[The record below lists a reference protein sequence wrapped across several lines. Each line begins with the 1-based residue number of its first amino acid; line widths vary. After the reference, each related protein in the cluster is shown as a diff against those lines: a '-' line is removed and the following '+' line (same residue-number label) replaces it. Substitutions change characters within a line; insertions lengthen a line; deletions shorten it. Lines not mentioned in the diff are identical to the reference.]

1 MPYFESD
8 TEAYKYLAGVWHQ
21 AKAHPEVGPALASA
35 GIVLQL
41 RYSDPECQTTVAL
54 QDPIEIHEGDTD
66 LEPDVVLTLSC
77 DDADK
82 YWRGELNLAVALAKG
97 TAKSKGPVNKIL
109 KLVPRTKPMF
119 PLYRAMVTEK
129 DAATA
134 TV

>member
-8 TEAYKYLAGVWHQ
+8 AEAYKYLAGVWHK
-21 AKAHPEVGPALASA
+21 AKEHPEVGPALASA
-35 GIVLQL
+35 DLVLQL

-54 QDPIEIHEGDTD
+54 KEPIEIIEGETD

-77 DDADK
+77 DTADK
-82 YWRGELNLAVALAKG
+82 YWRGDLNLAVALAKG

-119 PLYRAMVTEK
+119 PLYREMVADK

-134 TV
+134 TA